1 MIQWRQ
7 LVLNCTID
15 DNGDLFT
22 TMAPQL
28 RHEWRQCS
36 ANGDMNAVPMTSI
49 ATMVPKYFMVPL
61 TSLGPIGDRVAV
73 VMKFRNIVAIDVI
86 GARGAIST
94 NGSPSSLFAP
104 LLPLAPLLH
113 ELVPLL
119 IVANKSPLCPLS
131 STLPLD
137 HHQLTPLDRQMIHSL

>member
-49 ATMVPKYFMVPL
+49 ATMVPNFMVPL
-61 TSLGPIGDRVAV
+61 TSLGPIGDRAAV

-86 GARGAIST
+86 GARGAIAT

-131 STLPLD
+131 SMVPLD
-137 HHQLTPLDRQMIHSL
+137 QLTPYLDRQMIHSL